1 MILALSLI
9 CFSLCFFPMQSGRLT
24 DGESC
29 MMVIHGYNF
38 VEFSA
43 LSIVILIAP
52 LLVPAILYG
61 CWSKQAKELEI
72 ILLMIGNSIC
82 FIYGVIASRSWLLD
96 IGATIY
102 GKTSPAIILYPMLF
116 ILLCFVAI
124 IKNKDD
130 KESAND
136 YWLFEH

>member
-1 MILALSLI
+1 
-9 CFSLCFFPMQSGRLT
+9 MQSGRLM
-24 DGESC
+24 DGEFC

-52 LLVPAILYG
+52 LLVPVILYG
-61 CWSKQAKELEI
+61 CQSKQAKELEI

-82 FIYGVIASRSWLLD
+82 FVHGAVAARLWLLD

-102 GKTSPAIILYPMLF
+102 GKTNPAIILYPMLF
-116 ILLCFVAI
+116 ILLCFEAI

-130 KESAND
+130 KEKANG
-136 YWLFEH
+136 Y